1 VSAGDPGELIMRIEN
16 SPTITLSKQPT
27 STKVPS
33 NDPKDEKPVS
43 PAPATFVAISGQ
55 TLLRQ
60 RLFCGPADVEP
71 PMLDVERTPV
81 VLQPLFCLNKED
93 RLLLG
98 EIYEFAQSE
107 VIDLAYVDRL
117 GHALANYR
125 GYDDGRRLHPHN
137 QGKEYDLEGHRVSYS
152 FTDKDAITAERI
164 KASSSLLITRLD
176 RGFID
181 FDTDKNRSS
190 LRHSDFEF
198 LELIVNR
205 FSGADESIPV
215 NGRFQKHEHVKN
227 DFVKHVSKEV
237 YGDYVFSNL
246 QKPEQLPSMKS
257 PQSLSLDSPQD
268 ISSTLRQIIQ
278 KYLEKSGIPTL
289 FDMIARLRR

>member
-1 VSAGDPGELIMRIEN
+1 
-16 SPTITLSKQPT
+16 
-27 STKVPS
+27 VPS
-33 NDPKDEKPVS
+33 IAPTDENLVP
-43 PAPATFVAISGQ
+43 PAPAASVAISGQ

-60 RLFCGPADVEP
+60 RLFCGPPDVEP

-81 VLQPLFCLNKED
+81 VLQPVLCLTKED

-107 VIDLAYVDRL
+107 GVDLTYVDRL
-117 GHALANYR
+117 GHTLANYR
-125 GYDDGRRLHPHN
+125 GYDDGRRLHSHN
-137 QGKEYDLEGHRVSYS
+137 QGKEYDLEGHKVYYS

-164 KASSSLLITRLD
+164 RESSSLLTTRLD

-205 FSGADESIPV
+205 FSNSSESIPV
-215 NGRFQKHEHVKN
+215 KGRFQKYEHVNN
-227 DFVKHVSKEV
+227 DFIKHVSKEV
-237 YGDYVFSNL
+237 YGEYIFSNL
-246 QKPEQLPSMKS
+246 HKPEQLPSLKR
-257 PQSLSLDSPQD
+257 PEPFSLDSTQD
-268 ISSTLRQIIQ
+268 LSSTLRQVIQ
-278 KYLEKSGIPTL
+278 KYLQKSGIPSL
-289 FDMIARLRR
+289 FDIIARLRR